1 MYEEITRVP
10 FLARWSGRTP
20 ANAVCT
26 HPVSHID
33 VTGTLMELFGLDLPK
48 SFEGGSMLA
57 TIKDPKVKPCE
68 HVFIEF
74 GRYEVDHDGFGGFQ
88 PIRCVFDGRYKL
100 SIHLMTND
108 ALYDLESD
116 PAEMKNLIDSPEHAA
131 KRNELHDRLLDWM
144 NRTRDPFRGYYWGR
158 REWRRD
164 FPVSW
169 ENSGMTRQREDDG
182 YEPRQLVYETG
193 LTMKDATRP
202 K

>member
-1 MYEEITRVP
+1 
-10 FLARWSGRTP
+10 
-20 ANAVCT
+20 
-26 HPVSHID
+26 
-33 VTGTLMELFGLDLPK
+33 
-48 SFEGGSMLA
+48 
-57 TIKDPKVKPCE
+57 
-68 HVFIEF
+68 
-74 GRYEVDHDGFGGFQ
+74 
-88 PIRCVFDGRYKL
+88 
-100 SIHLMTND
+100 
-108 ALYDLESD
+108 
-116 PAEMKNLIDSPEHAA
+116 MKNLIDSPEHAA